1 VSGAGRR
8 GASPLTTALSA
19 LALVALLAFA
29 WIVLGPDSA
38 IGLAIAT
45 AVVLVGSV
53 VWTVWRARRPPGG
66 GGDAP
71 AEERRVD
78 PRA

>member
-1 VSGAGRR
+1 V
-8 GASPLTTALSA
+8 T
-19 LALVALLAFA
+19 LLAFA
-29 WIVLGPDSA
+29 WILLGPDSA
-38 IGLAIAT
+38 VELAIAT

-53 VWTVWRARRPPGG
+53 VWTVWRARKRSGG